1 MLILELRL
9 GPWTRTLATQ
19 LAASLSDSDQAPGRI
34 QVSDP
39 NVSLGAVTGCP
50 ACSWPGPGL
59 GLLHWQYILVVL
71 RLFALYHLD
80 LQALIR
86 TVS

>member
-39 NVSLGAVTGCP
+39 NVSLSLGTVMGCA
-50 ACSWPGPGL
+50 ACSWARAGPASL
-59 GLLHWQYILVVL
+59 AVL
-71 RLFALYHLD
+71 PSRS
-80 LQALIR
+80 QALCV
-86 TVS
+86 VSP